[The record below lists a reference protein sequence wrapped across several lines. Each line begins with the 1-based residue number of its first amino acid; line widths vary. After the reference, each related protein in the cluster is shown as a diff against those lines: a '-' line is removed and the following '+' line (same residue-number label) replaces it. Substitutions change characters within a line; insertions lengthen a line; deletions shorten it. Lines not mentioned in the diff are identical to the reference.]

1 MDNTICQT
9 EGTEYAKAQ
18 PWPDRIAVVN
28 RLYEAG
34 HRVVIWTARG
44 SLSGVTLA
52 LRQLTRRQLA
62 EWGVKY
68 HELRLDKPFF
78 DVLVDDRALSS
89 LAQLDPP
96 PSLDMGITRLKI

>member
-1 MDNTICQT
+1 MKTYFIDIDNTICT
-9 EGTEYAKAQ
+9 TSGTDYATAK
-18 PWPDRIAVVN
+18 PLPERIAVVN

-34 HRVVIWTARG
+34 HRVVMWTARG
-44 SLSGVTLA
+44 SLNGVTLA

-62 EWGVKY
+62 EWGVKH

-89 LAQLDPP
+89 L
-96 PSLDMGITRLKI
+96 MEV